1 MPQLMHDDGGHQE
14 QRHRQ
19 NHGDPGAGDVAGRQP
34 LAGACHGQL
43 PGRNDQ
49 ADEEGKQHEPQPAVD
64 GLPSRRGE
72 QPHQRG
78 HARMLRMPQR
88 ADAADAHQPGQQQS
102 RDLFGPGNRPVQ
114 DVAAHDLEAHDRG
127 LRDDEDREGPL
138 KREIGTGGA
147 GGGVRWRAHPRIA
160 SSHDVVP
167 CARASVSQS
176 RSAAGSNAR

>member
-1 MPQLMHDDGGHQE
+1 MHDDSGHQ
-14 QRHRQ
+14 QQGCRQ
-19 NHGDPGAGDVAGRQP
+19 NHGDPRAGDITCRQA
-34 LAGACHGQL
+34 LAGACDGQL
-43 PGRNDQ
+43 PGRNNQ
-49 ADEEGKQHEPQPAVD
+49 ADEEGKQDQPQAAVD
-64 GLPSRRGE
+64 GLASRLGE

-78 HARMLRMPQR
+78 HARMLGMPQR
-88 ADAADAHQPGQQQS
+88 GDAADAHQPGQQQA

-138 KREIGTGGA
+138 KREIDAGGA
-147 GGGVRWRAHPRIA
+147 GGGVCWRAHPRIA

-176 RSAAGSNAR
+176 RSAAGSSAR